1 MARRALIA
9 KSVSQATAATAGE
22 EVTAVP
28 DRQVSLTAVNELP
41 AAAAERLL
49 RACCA
54 SVAWAR
60 RLAAG
65 RPYQSPAELFTAA
78 DGALAAMTE
87 DDLDEAMAG
96 HPRIGDRPSGSHGAG
111 SAREQSAALAAQPG
125 VLAALAEGNRQY
137 EERFGHVYLVC
148 ADGRSGEELLAVLRQ
163 RLRNDPQTE
172 RAQARAELGKINR
185 IRLGRLIAGDTGAA
199 G

>member
-1 MARRALIA
+1 MARRSLIA
-9 KSVSQATAATAGE
+9 KSVIQATAAAAGE

-28 DRQVSLTAVNELP
+28 DRQAGLTALNEL
-41 AAAAERLL
+41 LL

-54 SVAWAR
+54 PAAWAR

-65 RPYQSPAELFTAA
+65 RPYESAA
-78 DGALAAMTE
+78 DLFAAADEALAAMTE
-87 DDLDEAMAG
+87 NELDEAMAG
-96 HPRIGDRPSGSHGAG
+96 HPRIGDRPTGSHAAD
-111 SAREQSAALAAQPG
+111 SAREQSAALSAQPD
-125 VLAALAEGNRQY
+125 VLAALAEGNQRY

-163 RLRNDPQTE
+163 RLRNDPGTE
-172 RAQARAELGKINR
+172 RAQARAELGKINK
-185 IRLGRLIAGDTGAA
+185 IRLGRLIARDTGAT